1 MYYVACAKFT
11 KDGRGKPDLFTQT
24 TAQNGR
30 WTLAVYRLSHEGLEI
45 TVLFEHSYHM
55 WQPTDQR
62 LSWDLHFLES
72 SGVANNV
79 SGAWKLYYHIEL
91 PPNVMAIH
99 TVNTGGRILVGAVA
113 HLDPSMPQT
122 EVTKQCTEGDKY
134 EQGRN
139 HGFKVGGGVRAP

>member
-55 WQPTDQR
+55 
-62 LSWDLHFLES
+62 
-72 SGVANNV
+72 
-79 SGAWKLYYHIEL
+79 
-91 PPNVMAIH
+91 
-99 TVNTGGRILVGAVA
+99 
-113 HLDPSMPQT
+113 
-122 EVTKQCTEGDKY
+122 
-134 EQGRN
+134 
-139 HGFKVGGGVRAP
+139 